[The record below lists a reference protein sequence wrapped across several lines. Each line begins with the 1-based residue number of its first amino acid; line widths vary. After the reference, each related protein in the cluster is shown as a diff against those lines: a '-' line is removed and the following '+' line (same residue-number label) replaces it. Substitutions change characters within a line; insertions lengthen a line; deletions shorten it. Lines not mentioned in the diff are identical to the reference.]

1 MLRIVYIV
9 VALAALA
16 PAAVIAA
23 LGLIMVVHTAA
34 LPPESDRASG
44 ESLHFHT
51 VSFGSLEVPIY
62 PRAWAAVFVILG
74 SILWC
79 VGIIFLLFIR
89 T

>member
-1 MLRIVYIV
+1 MLRIAYIV
-9 VALAALA
+9 VSLIALA

-23 LGLIMVVHTAA
+23 LALIMVVHTAT
-34 LPPESDRASG
+34 LPQESDRASA
-44 ESLHFHT
+44 ESLHFYT
-51 VSFGSLEVPIY
+51 VSFGSLEVPIH
-62 PRAWAAVFVILG
+62 PRAWAAVFVLFG